1 MSPDDLLR
9 RALDHHQSGRPA
21 PARADYDELLR
32 IAPRHAD
39 GWHLSGVLAWQSGDA
54 AEGRRR
60 VERALQL
67 APRQGLFWNSL
78 GAILRD
84 ISTAANDEAGVVTQN
99 EARRAFERAV
109 ECDPALAGAWSNLAA
124 ARSEAGSLEEA
135 VVAANRALELN
146 PELADARVNLGN
158 ALRALGRIT
167 DAEREFTAAVRSA
180 PDSPLARNNLG
191 SLLSDEGRTDE
202 ALPHF
207 EAALRAD
214 PHYAPAWIN
223 LGQASQTR
231 GDWEA
236 ASRFYARAAELRD
249 SDGLRFRAALCLPVI
264 AKSTPE
270 ITRARDVYVA
280 RLGELEGRALRIADP
295 PRDVGTTSFSLAY
308 QGFNDREL
316 QHRLATLER
325 RATPDLGFVAPHCR
339 EGASVSGS
347 RPLRVGF
354 VSRHWHDHSNARL
367 MIGLVRAWPR
377 FEVSGSGEW
386 EVVLCRFADR
396 DDPWSRFAASI
407 SDRELVL
414 ANPWRVARDQLA
426 SERFDV
432 LVYTDLGME
441 PITRALAHA
450 RLARC
455 QMTTWGVPVTTGL
468 ESLDAFVT
476 SRLIEAPATEESHA
490 GLGRSPH
497 YIEPILEL
505 SLLPAVYVPPYQ
517 VRQEGSAKDGRLFVE
532 DSPRD
537 PPEVRRLVA
546 ARRKSAR
553 ASLGAS
559 DADRLYVCP
568 QSLFKLHPDFDGA
581 IDDILRRDPTGMVL
595 FVAGG
600 ESRWTELFR
609 DRLGQRLGP
618 RGSRVHILPRMSADA
633 FQDLLAAADLLLDPW
648 RFGGGNTTF
657 EGLSWGTPV
666 LTAPGEFLRGRVT
679 LGCYRQMGCVPETSN
694 APTVGDEWP
703 CVVTDENAYAER
715 AVQFA
720 RNPEHIEHVRERIL
734 EQAPRL
740 FHRSEAAREWSRGAR
755 RIADGS

>member
-1 MSPDDLLR
+1 MRPRIGLPYLGRSTNIFVTCRLRGLSVSLRIPTFAKVAGCPTTGLHRATFSFATIGPRLTQPPRPSDSAPLGGGVSPDELLR
-9 RALDHHQSGRPA
+9 RALDHHQSGRPE

-39 GWHLSGVLAWQSGDA
+39 AWHLSGVLAWQTGNA
-54 AEGRRR
+54 TEGRRR
-60 VERALQL
+60 VERAVQL

-78 GAILRD
+78 GAILRE
-84 ISTAANDEAGVVTQN
+84 IATASNDEAGVVTQN
-99 EARRAFERAV
+99 DARHAFERAV
-109 ECDPALAGAWSNLAA
+109 ECDPRLAGAWSNLAA

-135 VVAANRALELN
+135 VVAANRALELD

-158 ALRALGRIT
+158 ALRALGRIA
-167 DAEREFTAAVRSA
+167 DAERELTAAVRSA

-214 PHYAPAWIN
+214 PQYAPAWIN

-236 ASRFYARAAELRD
+236 ASRFYGRAAELRD
-249 SDGLRFRAALCLPVI
+249 EDGLRFRAALCLPVV
-264 AKSTPE
+264 AKSTTE
-270 ITRARDVYVA
+270 IATARDVYIA
-280 RLGELEGRALRIADP
+280 RLGELEGRTLRIADP

-316 QHRLATLER
+316 QHRLAVLER

-367 MIGLVRAWPR
+367 MVGLVRAWPR

-396 DDPWSRFAASI
+396 DDPWSRFAAS
-407 SDRELVL
+407 SADRELVL

-426 SERFDV
+426 AERFDV

-476 SRLIEAPATEESHA
+476 SRLIEAPATEDSRA

-497 YIEPILEL
+497 YVEPILEL
-505 SLLPAVYVPPYQ
+505 SLLPAVYVPPIKS
-517 VRQEGSAKDGRLFVE
+517 VKK
-532 DSPRD
+532 
-537 PPEVRRLVA
+537 
-546 ARRKSAR
+546 ARRRKGGCLSKTLPAIR
-553 ASLGAS
+553 SRCDDWSPPAAS
-559 DADRLYVCP
+559 RPVRVWE
-568 QSLFKLHPDFDGA
+568 
-581 IDDILRRDPTGMVL
+581 RRI
-595 FVAGG
+595 
-600 ESRWTELFR
+600 RI
-609 DRLGQRLGP
+609 
-618 RGSRVHILPRMSADA
+618 GS
-633 FQDLLAAADLLLDPW
+633 
-648 RFGGGNTTF
+648 T
-657 EGLSWGTPV
+657 
-666 LTAPGEFLRGRVT
+666 
-679 LGCYRQMGCVPETSN
+679 
-694 APTVGDEWP
+694 
-703 CVVTDENAYAER
+703 
-715 AVQFA
+715 FA
-720 RNPEHIEHVRERIL
+720 RRACSNCIPISTG
-734 EQAPRL
+734 
-740 FHRSEAAREWSRGAR
+740 RSTTSCDAIR
-755 RIADGS
+755 RA